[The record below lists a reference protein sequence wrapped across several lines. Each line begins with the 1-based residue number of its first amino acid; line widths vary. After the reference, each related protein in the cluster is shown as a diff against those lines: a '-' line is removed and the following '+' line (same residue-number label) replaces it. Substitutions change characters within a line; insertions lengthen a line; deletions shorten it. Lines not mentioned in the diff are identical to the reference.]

1 MSWWISLLLMSL
13 GIVLWLKGRG
23 NSDDVIG
30 LLEKMLA
37 VAVLMVVLFVNHNLV
52 LETLALFAVLQL
64 PIARRQSSS

>member
-64 PIARRQSSS
+64 PIARRQSSA

>member
-1 MSWWISLLLMSL
+1 MSWWISLMLMSL

>member
-1 MSWWISLLLMSL
+1 MSWWISLMLMSL
-13 GIVLWLKGRG
+13 GIVLWLKGRS

-37 VAVLMVVLFVNHNLV
+37 VVVLMVVLFVNHNLV

-64 PIARRQSSS
+64 PMARRQSSS

>member
-1 MSWWISLLLMSL
+1 MSWWISLMLMGL
-13 GIVLWLKGRG
+13 GTVLWLKGRG

-37 VAVLMVVLFVNHNLV
+37 IVVVMVVLFVNHNLV

>member
-1 MSWWISLLLMSL
+1 MSWWISLMLMSL

-23 NSDDVIG
+23 NADDVIG
-30 LLEKMLA
+30 LLEKILA
-37 VAVLMVVLFVNHNLV
+37 VVVLMVVLFVNHNLV

>member
-1 MSWWISLLLMSL
+1 MSWWISLKLMSL
-13 GIVLWLKGRG
+13 GNILWLKGRG

-37 VAVLMVVLFVNHNLV
+37 VVVLLVVLFVNHNLL

-64 PIARRQSSS
+64 PMARRQSSS

>member
-1 MSWWISLLLMSL
+1 MSWWISLMLMSL

-23 NSDDVIG
+23 NADDVIG

-37 VAVLMVVLFVNHNLV
+37 VVVLIVVLLVNHNLV

>member
-64 PIARRQSSS
+64 PMARRQSSS

>member
-1 MSWWISLLLMSL
+1 MSWWISLMLISL

>member
-1 MSWWISLLLMSL
+1 MSWWISLMLMSL

-23 NSDDVIG
+23 NADDVIG

-37 VAVLMVVLFVNHNLV
+37 IVVVMVVLFVNHNLV

-64 PIARRQSSS
+64 PMARRQSRS

>member
-1 MSWWISLLLMSL
+1 MSWWISLMLMSL
-13 GIVLWLKGRG
+13 GSVLWLKGRG

-37 VAVLMVVLFVNHNLV
+37 VVVVMVVLFVNHNLV

-64 PIARRQSSS
+64 PMARRQSSS

>member
-1 MSWWISLLLMSL
+1 MSWWISLMLMSL
-13 GIVLWLKGRG
+13 GIILWLKGRG

-37 VAVLMVVLFVNHNLV
+37 VVVLLVVLFVNHNLL

-64 PIARRQSSS
+64 PMARRQSSS

>member
-1 MSWWISLLLMSL
+1 MSWWISLMLMSL

-37 VAVLMVVLFVNHNLV
+37 VVVLMVVLFVYHNLL

-64 PIARRQSSS
+64 PMARRQSSS

>member
-37 VAVLMVVLFVNHNLV
+37 VVVLMVVLFVNHNLV
-52 LETLALFAVLQL
+52 LEILALFAVLQL